1 MRILFLS
8 QLLPLPLDA
17 GPKVRSYYTL
27 RYLVE
32 AGHEV
37 TLASF
42 RRPSDTDEA
51 VHELSAF
58 CTSVETVRLD
68 RTLARDAFI
77 GFRSLLTRRPF
88 LIERDCFSAMHALLA
103 RLCRSRQFDAVHADQ
118 LWMAPYA
125 SRCEIQGPRILDQ
138 HNAVFL
144 AARRMGENGG
154 NPLTRT
160 LFRNEATK
168 LERYERSA
176 CAAFDKVVWV
186 SDVDRSAL
194 RDRSRDDQVIPIATD
209 PQKYARASRER
220 KFRILF
226 LGGMH
231 WPPNA
236 EGVRWFAE
244 TVWPRIAQRD
254 SSAVFTVVGK
264 RPPAEL
270 RNLGPG
276 DRVEATGYVEDI
288 QPYLDE
294 TAVFVVPLLSGAGM
308 RVKILDAWCG
318 ALPVVSTTLGAEGIE
333 TRNGEDI
340 LLGDSPEEF
349 ADAVLRVLSD
359 QRLAGR
365 IGEGGRST
373 VERLYDWR
381 KVYRAWGNIYH

>member
-1 MRILFLS
+1 
-8 QLLPLPLDA
+8 
-17 GPKVRSYYTL
+17 
-27 RYLVE
+27 
-32 AGHEV
+32 
-37 TLASF
+37 
-42 RRPSDTDEA
+42 
-51 VHELSAF
+51 
-58 CTSVETVRLD
+58 
-68 RTLARDAFI
+68 
-77 GFRSLLTRRPF
+77 
-88 LIERDCFSAMHALLA
+88 
-103 RLCRSRQFDAVHADQ
+103 
-118 LWMAPYA
+118 MAPYA